1 MYPHIIAIMSENSE
15 NVCKCGKVYKHKT
28 RLLTHQKTC
37 QVHIKKNQTSS
48 YDRLMTLLK
57 ENEELSHQ
65 LKRVTS
71 RFNEMDGSSNQVTN
85 TTTTTTTTTTDTVRN
100 REFDINVYLNANFKD
115 KKNFSDLIDRIE
127 IVRGYSNETKKI
139 TYDDGREE
147 VFQFENSLYSDP
159 QLDEESNS
167 A

>member
-1 MYPHIIAIMSENSE
+1 MCPHIIAIMSESSE
-15 NVCKCGKVYKHKT
+15 NICKCGKVYKHKT

-37 QVHIKKNQTSS
+37 QVFIKKNQVSS
-48 YDRLMTLLK
+48 YERLMTLLK

-71 RFNEMDGSSNQVTN
+71 RFNNTDGSNNQVTN

-100 REFDINVYLNANFKD
+100 QEFDINVYLNANFKD
-115 KKNFSDLIDRIE
+115 KKNYTDLIDRIE

-139 TYDDGREE
+139 TYDDGRQE
-147 VFQFENSLYSDP
+147 VFQFENSLYNDS
-159 QLDEESNS
+159 QVEEESNS